1 LILSVP
7 RQANPEAKTDALVE
21 FVDLYPTLAEIC
33 DLPAPAKTEG
43 ISLLPLLQK
52 PNRPWKTAVFS
63 QYPRSF
69 QGNRHR
75 KHGDLMG
82 YAVRTERHR
91 YIEWRNWKTGTVEA
105 RELYDHK
112 TDPNETKNLA
122 KEASEKENLKQLQQT
137 LRSGWRAALPT
148 KSKEPK

>member
-1 LILSVP
+1 
-7 RQANPEAKTDALVE
+7 
-21 FVDLYPTLAEIC
+21 
-33 DLPAPAKTEG
+33 
-43 ISLLPLLQK
+43 
-52 PNRPWKTAVFS
+52 
-63 QYPRSF
+63 
-69 QGNRHR
+69 
-75 KHGDLMG
+75 MG

-91 YIEWRNWKTGTVEA
+91 YIEWRNWETGTVEA

-137 LRSGWRAALPT
+137 LRSGWRAALTT